1 MSANFPAKSFTIKI
15 SRAAVVHLNF
25 RAGSTFPVPVCTV
38 PSSMDSTSPCNKV
51 DAVRLYASFRLNLL
65 LLKGQRCV
73 MYSIKTLP
81 CWRAIENKYNR
92 INLLFLILHVKP
104 KLEELRGHKVRF
116 ILISHQLYLPLLFCL
131 QWLKTM
137 FI

>member
-1 MSANFPAKSFTIKI
+1 MS
-15 SRAAVVHLNF
+15 REAVVHLNF
-25 RAGSTFPVPVCTV
+25 RAGSTFPVLVCTA

-81 CWRAIENKYNR
+81 CWRAIWEQKYFVFRKYNR

-116 ILISHQLYLPLLFCL
+116 ILISHQLYLPLLSCS